1 MNRALKA
8 FIAAPVTAA
17 IAVLATG
24 CGGSAY
30 SPGAYGSPAKTSAL
44 STVGVAGVGVAN
56 TKLGRIVVDSTGRTL
71 YLFERD
77 KNRRSAC
84 NGACAQEW
92 PPLLSHGKPVARARA
107 HVTRSQLGTSRRTDG
122 SEQVTY
128 AGHPLYRFTADTKPG
143 QMNGEG
149 LEEFGGGW
157 DVLSPAGTKIE
168 ADG

>member
-1 MNRALKA
+1 MNRTLKA
-8 FIAAPVTAA
+8 FIAAAVTAA
-17 IAVLATG
+17 ITVLATG

-30 SPGAYGSPAKTSAL
+30 SPDAYGSPAKTSAP
-44 STVGVAGVGVAN
+44 SSVGVAGVGVAN
-56 TKLGRIVVDSTGRTL
+56 TKLGRIVVDRTGRTL

-84 NGACAQEW
+84 NGPCAQEW
-92 PPLLSHGKPVARARA
+92 PPLLSYGKPFARA
-107 HVTRSQLGTSRRTDG
+107 HVTPSQLGTSRRRDG

-143 QMNGEG
+143 QTNGEG

-157 DVLSPAGTKIE
+157 DVLSPAGKKIE